1 MNLFR
6 QKNLPWQILKTLA
19 YATTLAGCTGLH
31 ATQVE
36 PPHTYVLDARA
47 LPGKL
52 QIKQDLVL
60 AVSLPRARSG
70 FDTSQMAYLQK
81 PHELNYFVVN
91 QWADTPVRMLEP
103 LLVQALEQTQS
114 FRAIVRVP
122 SVVPANLR
130 LDTELIRLQQDFST
144 KPSKVQLTLRAQ
156 LIDITGKR
164 VLAVKLFDDAENAT
178 SDDAYGGVLAANL
191 LLQRE
196 LNQLADFCVNESVG
210 H

>member
-1 MNLFR
+1 
-6 QKNLPWQILKTLA
+6 
-19 YATTLAGCTGLH
+19 
-31 ATQVE
+31 
-36 PPHTYVLDARA
+36 
-47 LPGKL
+47 
-52 QIKQDLVL
+52 
-60 AVSLPRARSG
+60 
-70 FDTSQMAYLQK
+70 
-81 PHELNYFVVN
+81 
-91 QWADTPVRMLEP
+91 MLEP

-164 VLAVKLFDDAENAT
+164 VLAVKLFDDAENTT

-196 LNQLADFCVNESVG
+196 LNQLADFCINESVG